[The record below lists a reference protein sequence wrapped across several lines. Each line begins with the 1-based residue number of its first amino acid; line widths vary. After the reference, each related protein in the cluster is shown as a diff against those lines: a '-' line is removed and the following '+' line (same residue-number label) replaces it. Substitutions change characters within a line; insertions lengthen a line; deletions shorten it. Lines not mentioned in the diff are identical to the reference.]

1 MADRLGDVNQLGTGN
16 QMDDDLMIPGIGKID
31 EKLASLQ
38 RLESLVESIGNP
50 LVHVNSELG

>member
-1 MADRLGDVNQLGTGN
+1 MNQLGTGN
-16 QMDDDLMIPGIGKID
+16 QMDDDLVVPGIGKID
-31 EKLASLQ
+31 EKLANLQ